1 MRFLIRSFI
10 GLALVLVALA
20 LLLAAAWVIRDAT
33 QPQQAEGG
41 RPGQGAEER
50 VFTAA
55 VLTITP
61 TEIAPILTAY
71 GEVRALRSVELRA
84 GAAGEVIWLAEGLAD
99 GRAVKTG
106 EVLLRIDPADA
117 QASRDLAAADLA
129 RAKAEADEST
139 RALAIT
145 RDELTAAQAQA
156 ELRAQAL
163 TRQRDL
169 LTRGIGSD
177 AAVET
182 AALAASSADQAVLSQ
197 RSAVSQGETAV
208 ALAATSVDQA
218 AIALDQAERA
228 LAETEVKATF
238 DGLLDSVTVGLGGKV
253 SAGEVLAQLI
263 DPGALEVAF
272 RVPTAAFGGLV
283 DDNGQI
289 LPLAVAARLDSG
301 ASALTATGRL
311 IRAGA
316 AVGSGQTGRLVYA
329 ALNDRPPL
337 RPGDFV
343 TLSIGLGPL
352 SNVAMI
358 PAAALGGDGKILLLG
373 AEDRLESF
381 DVTTLHRQGDALI
394 IDASALAGR
403 EVIRNRTALLGA
415 GIKVN
420 PVRPDEGAALQLDQ
434 AQKATLL
441 AQIRAATQLDDA
453 ERAELMKLV
462 EQDRVTDAAL
472 RDLQTRLGG

>member
-1 MRFLIRSFI
+1 MRFLIRSII
-10 GLALVLVALA
+10 GLGLVVLALG
-20 LLLAAAWVIRDAT
+20 LLLAAGWIIRDAR
-33 QPQQAEGG
+33 QPQEAQGG

-61 TEIAPILTAY
+61 SEIAPILTAY

-99 GRAVKTG
+99 GRAVKAG
-106 EVLLRIDPADA
+106 EVLLRIDPAEA
-117 QASRDLAAADLA
+117 QAARDLATADLA
-129 RAKAEADEST
+129 RAQAEADEST
-139 RALAIT
+139 RALTIT

-169 LTRGIGSD
+169 LARGIGSD

-208 ALAATSVDQA
+208 ALAATAVDQA
-218 AIALDQAERA
+218 RIALDQAERA

-238 DGLLDSVTVGLGGKV
+238 DGLLDTVTVGLGGKV

-272 RVPTAAFGGLV
+272 RVPTAAFGALV
-283 DDNGQI
+283 DENGQV
-289 LPLAVAARLDSG
+289 LPLKTTARLDSG
-301 ASALTATGRL
+301 SAALTAQGQLT
-311 IRAGA
+311 RAGA

-329 ALNDRPPL
+329 ALDGRPPL

-343 TLSIGLGPL
+343 TLSIGLRPL
-352 SNVAMI
+352 TEATTL
-358 PAAALGGDGKILLLG
+358 PAAAIGGDGQLLVLG
-373 AEDRLESF
+373 LEDRLESAEAL
-381 DVTTLHRQGDALI
+381 VLHRQGDDVI
-394 IDASALAGR
+394 IDARALAGR

-420 PVRPDEGAALQLDQ
+420 PVRPDDAAAVQLDQ
-434 AQKATLL
+434 GQKATLL
-441 AQIRAATQLDDA
+441 AQIQTSTSLDDQ
-453 ERAELMKLV
+453 ERAEFLKLV
-462 EQDRVTDAAL
+462 EEGRVTGAAL
-472 RDLQTRLGG
+472 RDLQARLGG